1 MLPASGPP
9 QDVVSTQQASHGST
23 LQFWDGLERWLLG
36 LQVNLPNKFWLLN
49 FMRWWFFCFL
59 CRQDHWDGFC
69 HFLDIRKKHTLLSY
83 YTHYYWLL
91 IYRQSVSS
99 TNYWGWCVSWS
110 VLSRNAL
117 LLRCPPPLHS
127 APSPRPPG
135 PHPVCG
141 GHTTAT
147 YTRCFTLT
155 GSGWQESHQLQERRY
170 DHSSWRSP
178 AGLLLMGGYYSLT
191 STEILSATDSSSTPS
206 FTLEYRTQWVH
217 SH

>member
-1 MLPASGPP
+1 
-9 QDVVSTQQASHGST
+9 
-23 LQFWDGLERWLLG
+23 
-36 LQVNLPNKFWLLN
+36 
-49 FMRWWFFCFL
+49 MRWWFFCFL

-99 TNYWGWCVSWS
+99 TNNWGWCVSWS
-110 VLSRNAL
+110 VLSRSAL

-191 STEILSATDSSSTPS
+191 STEILSQAPHPASHWNTGHSEYIVISVRLAYCLQSRPIYPNVVR
-206 FTLEYRTQWVH
+206 TLVSLPLLKKRYFG
-217 SH
+217 SMN